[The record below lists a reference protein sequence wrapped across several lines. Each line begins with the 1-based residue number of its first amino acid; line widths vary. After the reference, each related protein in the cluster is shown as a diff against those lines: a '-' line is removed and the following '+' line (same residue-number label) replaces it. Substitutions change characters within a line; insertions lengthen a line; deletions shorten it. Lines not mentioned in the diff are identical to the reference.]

1 MRSREELV
9 GESARNPRGVA
20 EYAFELQEQ
29 LSGRDQALLQ
39 KDQLLA
45 QRDQLLI
52 QKDQLLAEAN
62 HLLAQQEQLLAEA
75 RAYIA
80 ELKEQLFGPKAD
92 KLSPEQEEQLQQ
104 LAGDVQDQAQRPAPL
119 SREVLEP
126 EVLPPDK
133 ETPRRP
139 RRHLRPAVQLEVRR
153 DVLEPP
159 DKICEHCHQQRPCIG
174 QEVST
179 EYDYQPAKLIAHET
193 VRPKYGQCKCGCGK
207 SGVAIAPLPPR
218 LVPQSKL
225 GLGLAVYILLSRF
238 DDHVAYYTL
247 ERIFRERHGVIIP
260 RQQMVQWVEQIAFLL
275 LAIYNLIWEG
285 LAAGDYLQLD
295 ETPVKVLDP
304 EVKGKA
310 ATGFLW
316 FFSVPGGDAFLEFC
330 DGRGQDH
337 PRQRLL
343 PFKGTIQTDAYQV
356 YQSLQRQRPR
366 DLKRIGCLA
375 HSRRL
380 FRKAARESSAEAIW
394 FIAQIRQLY
403 RIEDEVRQ
411 ASPEARKSVRRQKAP
426 AFWRAMKR
434 HALQLRADPR
444 LLPQSSLGKA
454 VNYFLKEYTALV
466 GYLRDGRFEIDNN
479 LVENDIRPETVG
491 RRRWLFIGHPDA
503 GWRSAVI
510 YTIILSCRRRGI
522 NPQEYL
528 TDVLRRLPA
537 IKSSEVKDLVP
548 SRWKPLS
555 ANGEVRQL

>member
-20 EYAFELQEQ
+20 EYAFDLQEE
-29 LSGRDQALLQ
+29 LSAKDQALAQ
-39 KDQLLA
+39 KDRLLA
-45 QRDQLLI
+45 QRDQLL
-52 QKDQLLAEAN
+52 AEK
-62 HLLAQQEQLLAEA
+62 EQLLAEA

-80 ELKEQLFGPKAD
+80 ELKLQLFGPKAD
-92 KLSPEQEEQLQQ
+92 KLTPEQEEQLRQ
-104 LAGDVQDQAQRPAPL
+104 LAGDVQEQAQRPAPL

-126 EVLPPDK
+126 EVLPPEKDS
-133 ETPRRP
+133 PPLP
-139 RRHLRPAVQLEVRR
+139 RRHARPAVQLEVRR
-153 DVLEPP
+153 QVLEPP
-159 DKICEHCHQQRPCIG
+159 DKICEHCHQERPCIG
-174 QEVST
+174 REIST
-179 EYDYQPAKLIAHET
+179 EYDYEPAKLIARET
-193 VRPKYGQCKCGCGK
+193 VRPKYGQCKCGCGQ

-218 LVPQSKL
+218 LLPQSKL

-238 DDHVAYYTL
+238 DDHLAYYTL

-275 LAIYNLIWEG
+275 LAIYHLIWKG

-316 FFSVPGGDAFLEFC
+316 FFSVPGGDVFLEYC

-356 YQSLQRQRPR
+356 YKSLHQERPGE
-366 DLKRIGCLA
+366 LKRLGCLA
-375 HSRRL
+375 HARRL
-380 FRKAARESSAEAIW
+380 FRQAARDSSVQAIW

-403 RIEDEVRQ
+403 RIEDELCE
-411 ASPEARKSVRRQKAP
+411 ATPEQRKAVRRQKAP
-426 AFWRAMKR
+426 AFWRALKR
-434 HALQLRADPR
+434 QALQLQADPR

-479 LVENDIRPETVG
+479 LVENDIRPEAVG

-510 YTIILSCRRRGI
+510 YTLILSCRRRGI

-528 TDVLRRLPA
+528 TDVLRRLPGM
-537 IKSSEVKDLVP
+537 KNTEVKDLVP
-548 SRWKPLS
+548 SRWKPPA
-555 ANGEVRQL
+555 ANGKVGPP

>member
-9 GESARNPRGVA
+9 GESARHPRGVA

-29 LSGRDQALLQ
+29 LMARDQAL
-39 KDQLLA
+39 A
-45 QRDQLLI
+45 R
-52 QKDQLLAEAN
+52 KDQLLAEKER
-62 HLLAQQEQLLAEA
+62 LLAEQEQLLAEA

-80 ELKEQLFGPKAD
+80 ELKRQLFGPKAD
-92 KLSPEQEEQLQQ
+92 KLTPEQEEQLRQ
-104 LAGDVQDQAQRPAPL
+104 LAGDVQEQAQRPAPL

-126 EVLPPDK
+126 EVLP
-133 ETPRRP
+133 EEEPRPSRP
-139 RRHLRPAVQLEVRR
+139 RRHLRPAVPLEVRR
-153 DVLEPP
+153 EVLEPV
-159 DKICEHCHQQRPCIG
+159 DKTCEHCHRERPCIG

-179 EYDYQPAKLIAHET
+179 EYDYQPAKLVAHET
-193 VRPKYGQCKCGCGK
+193 VRPKYGQCPCGCGQ
-207 SGVAIAPLPPR
+207 SGVVIAPLPPR

-260 RQQMVQWVEQIAFLL
+260 RQQMVRWVEQIAFLL
-275 LAIYNLIWEG
+275 LAIYHLIWEG
-285 LAAGDYLQLD
+285 LVAGDYLQLD

-316 FFSVPGGDAFLEFC
+316 FFSAPRGDAFLEFC

-356 YQSLQRQRPR
+356 YKSLQRERPLE
-366 DLKRIGCLA
+366 LKRLGCLA
-375 HSRRL
+375 HTRRL
-380 FRKAARESSAEAIW
+380 FRKAAGEASAEAIW

-403 RIEDEVRQ
+403 RIEDEVRE
-411 ASPEARKSVRRQKAP
+411 ASPEERTAVRRQKAP

-434 HALQLRADPR
+434 HALELQAEPR
-444 LLPQSSLGKA
+444 FLPQSSLGKA
-454 VNYFLKEYTALV
+454 VNYFLKEYTPLV

-479 LVENDIRPETVG
+479 LVENDIRPEAVG

-537 IKSSEVKDLVP
+537 MKNSEVKDLVP
-548 SRWKPLS
+548 SRWKPPV
-555 ANGEVRQL
+555 ANGQVRPP